1 MRGLAAA
8 LAALLALAAPAFA
21 TPPLSAEAPA
31 RRPAAVDP
39 APKAAEPVL
48 RPRPRPSRPEEAEVA
63 PAHRPAQRVAEAPPR
78 RPARI
83 PAPAAD
89 LPAQPAPPLPAM
101 NVALRTPPRA
111 LPPDGGLVCDDP
123 RLEGTRVARI
133 AASNPGC
140 GIAEPV
146 RITTVA
152 GVRLTRAITTN
163 CALATSFAD
172 WVQSA
177 ALPLAEKAGED
188 IVAINVF
195 DSYSCR
201 GRNNQRGARLS
212 EHARGNAIDIADF
225 LLAGGREVSVLRDWK
240 RGDKADL
247 LAGLHRSACGT
258 FNTVLG
264 PAADRFHRNHFH
276 FDVGNPTRNP
286 YCR

>member
-1 MRGLAAA
+1 MRGPAAA
-8 LAALLALAAPAFA
+8 LAALLVFAAPAVA
-21 TPPLSAEAPA
+21 TPPLSAEAPV
-31 RRPAAVDP
+31 RRPAAADP
-39 APKAAEPVL
+39 APAPETAETVL
-48 RPRPRPSRPEEAEVA
+48 RPRPRPV
-63 PAHRPAQRVAEAPPR
+63 RPAEATPAPRAAPRMAEAPPR
-78 RPARI
+78 RPARV
-83 PAPAAD
+83 PAPAAER
-89 LPAQPAPPLPAM
+89 PARAVPPLPAM

-111 LPPDGGLVCDDP
+111 LPPGGGLVCDDP

-133 AASNPGC
+133 AAANPGC

-152 GVRLTRAITTN
+152 GVRLTRPITTN
-163 CALATSFAD
+163 CRLATSFAD

-177 ALPLAEKAGED
+177 ALPLAEKVGED

-212 EHARGNAIDIADF
+212 EHARGNAIDIAGF

-247 LAGLHRSACGT
+247 LASLHRSACGT